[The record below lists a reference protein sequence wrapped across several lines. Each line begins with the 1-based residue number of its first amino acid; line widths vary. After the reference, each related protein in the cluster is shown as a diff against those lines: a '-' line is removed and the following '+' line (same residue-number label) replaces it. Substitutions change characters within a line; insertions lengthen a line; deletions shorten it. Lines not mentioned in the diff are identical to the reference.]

1 MQEDAELKTLRSIL
15 GSVAWAVGTTIKTNG
30 GWDPRPGSQ
39 AAKEIAE
46 QGPFVARSKT
56 PVLDAHSIA
65 LMRLASATEHFTA
78 LARLI
83 EEPAFAYGPA
93 SLARTALENAARVWW
108 AFDPA
113 LDVRMRIARGR
124 TDVIVSLKEVIR
136 VLDAIDQ
143 IATDEERAIN
153 QQVRDKTKG
162 RLSAIIAD
170 TEAIGL
176 KVLRTKGGVP
186 TGVEEN
192 PIGPTAV
199 IAEQLGD
206 IGRIAYNDLSAVA
219 HGTLFGMASRLEEVG
234 RLPTMEGVLL
244 ATPSLKIPSLRNL
257 IAVTL
262 HSYRQATDRR
272 MLLYGWDTTDWQA
285 WKKESAKLLV
295 PLLRTAGPYPTAEGA

>member
-1 MQEDAELKTLRSIL
+1 MPEDVELKTLRSIL
-15 GSVAWAVGTTIKTNG
+15 ESASWAVGTTIKANG
-30 GWDPRPGSQ
+30 GWDPRPGSR

-93 SLARTALENAARVWW
+93 SLARTALENSARAWW

-124 TDVIVSLKEVIR
+124 TDFIVSLKEVIR
-136 VLDAIDQ
+136 VLDGIDQ
-143 IATDEERAIN
+143 IATDEERATN
-153 QQVRDKTKG
+153 QEVRDKTMG
-162 RLSAIIAD
+162 ILSAIVAD
-170 TEAIGL
+170 AEAIGL
-176 KVLRTKGGVP
+176 HVLRTKKEVP
-186 TGVEEN
+186 IGVEEE

-199 IAEQLGD
+199 ISAQLGD
-206 IGRIAYNDLSAVA
+206 MGRIAYNDLSAVA
-219 HGTLFGMASRLEEVG
+219 HGTLFGMVSRLEEVG
-234 RLPTMEGVLL
+234 RIPTMEGVLL
-244 ATPSLKIPSLRNL
+244 ATPSLNMPSLRNL
-257 IAVTL
+257 IAVAL
-262 HSYRQATDRR
+262 YSYRQATDRR
-272 MLLYGWDTTDWQA
+272 MQLYGWDMDDWNA

-295 PLLRTAGPYPTAEGA
+295 PLLRGAGHDPGA